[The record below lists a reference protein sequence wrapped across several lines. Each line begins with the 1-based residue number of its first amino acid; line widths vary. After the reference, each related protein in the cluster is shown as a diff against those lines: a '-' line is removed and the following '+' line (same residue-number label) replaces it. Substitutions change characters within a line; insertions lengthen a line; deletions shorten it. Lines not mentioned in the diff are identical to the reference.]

1 MLCPFRQQQNQ
12 KKETNTSF
20 VFPSCCPRPFSSSVS
35 MKGPFSSSISMNIYD
50 KNKKNVY
57 HQNKYIL
64 YVNDNYENPRS
75 LLFHLYKYVSTHEL
89 IDVNRDLIESPNI
102 IY

>member
-1 MLCPFRQQQNQ
+1 M
-12 KKETNTSF
+12 
-20 VFPSCCPRPFSSSVS
+20 
-35 MKGPFSSSISMNIYD
+35 
-50 KNKKNVY
+50 
-57 HQNKYIL
+57 

-75 LLFHLYKYVSTHEL
+75 LLFNLYKYVSTHEL